1 MKNFLLKIMAIAIV
15 TLSFST
21 EMKAQYVNQV
31 GVKSD
36 YVDKGKIYIGGAPL
50 ARQDAV
56 EVLGEDL
63 GQQYK
68 NALIKKGA
76 SKTLLIAGASALA
89 VGATLGIAYQVVDSN
104 TTWEDRE
111 VKYASRALAG
121 VGFLAIFAGG
131 ASMITGAVMSHSA
144 TKNINNIRNAY
155 NKGLSEK
162 ELSYS
167 VGFTGNGVGLSLR
180 F

>member
-1 MKNFLLKIMAIAIV
+1 MLKIISIAII
-15 TLSFST
+15 TLAFGT

-31 GVKSD
+31 GERSD
-36 YVDKGKIYIGGAPL
+36 YVSQGKIYIGGAPL
-50 ARQDAV
+50 ARENAI

-111 VKYASRALAG
+111 VKYASGALAG

-131 ASMITGAVMSHSA
+131 ASMITGAVLSHSA
-144 TKNINNIRNAY
+144 TKSMNNIRNSY
-155 NKGLSEK
+155 NKSLPEK
-162 ELSYS
+162 EVSYS
-167 VGFTGNGVGLSLR
+167 VGITGNGVGLALR